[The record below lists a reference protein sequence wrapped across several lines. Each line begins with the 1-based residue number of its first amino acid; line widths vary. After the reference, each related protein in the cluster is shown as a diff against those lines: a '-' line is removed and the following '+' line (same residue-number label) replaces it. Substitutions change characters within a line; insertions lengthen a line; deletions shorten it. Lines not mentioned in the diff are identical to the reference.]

1 MALQKQ
7 NINVNFSKGLD
18 LKTEKNQVAMDKFL
32 VLENATFATG
42 AGLTKRAGFGN
53 LTTLAN
59 QNGST
64 LTTLHDNLVA
74 TGSVLQSF
82 SASSN
87 QWLSKG
93 ITQPVSLS
101 ARAAVRNST
110 SQSGVDVAIANNGLE
125 CAVWQEG
132 SSAYYQIAENATG
145 EMIVNR
151 TQLPATAADPR
162 VNTLANYFIISFT
175 VTVAGSPHLR
185 YIAIPIT
192 TPTSPGTATD
202 ISAQVKSVGTGW
214 DAHVVGNSLYY
225 VWNGSDVGGAVRVA
239 YLSSTLIVSAA
250 KIYPTFNADLAT
262 ITADMSTS
270 SPLIW
275 ISFWDDTS
283 NNGWAAACTQQLVSV
298 LAPTQVIAAL
308 QLSHL
313 TMLAKNGTAEIIYD
327 VQNNYTYAAVRSD
340 FINHVSITQAGV
352 VGSTAVISRSV
363 ALASKAFYDTSDTAY
378 ILTAYSGAY
387 QPTYFLMDTSGNVVA
402 KLAYENGGGYV
413 VDQVLTNVV
422 DINGTFYLGYQFKD
436 LLVSVNKSQG
446 LASAGGIYTQTGLNI
461 ATIRINESAQYS
473 SEIALSLHLTG
484 GFVWQYDAVKPV
496 EHGFHLWP
504 EDITITTNAA
514 GGNITDQQYYY
525 AFCYEW
531 TDSQGMLHRSAPSIP
546 AGVLTAG
553 GNTSTNTINVPTL
566 RLTYKVT
573 PNPVRLVGYR
583 WSVAQQ
589 NYYQFTSI
597 TSPVLNNPAVD
608 SIAVVDT
615 LADSAILG
623 NTLLY
628 TTGSVLENIAAP
640 ASAHSTLS
648 QNRMWVLDAEDRN
661 LVWYS
666 KLVIESTPV
675 EFSDLQ
681 TVFIAPTTGA
691 QGSSGDLIC
700 LASLDDKTIFFKAN
714 AIYYITGKGPDITG
728 ANNDFSEPTYITS
741 AAGCNNPASLVL
753 TPQGIMFQGDKGI
766 WLLGRDLGTRYVGA
780 DVESYNND
788 LVVSALCIPG
798 TNEVRFSM
806 ASGAVLMYDYYY
818 NQWGTYTGISAISST
833 LYQGLHTY
841 LNSLGQV
848 RQQTPGLY
856 LDGTSPV
863 LMKFSTAWLKLTGLQ
878 GYQRSY
884 ALYLLSQYLTPY
896 KLNVQIGYDYQPGI
910 SQQTILTP
918 NTNPSTYGSDTL
930 WGGAGVNGGGTGI
943 DQKRVFLNQQ
953 RCQAL
958 QVTVTEIFD
967 ASKGTAA
974 GAGLNMSGIN
984 VLIGA
989 KATKPTIS
997 AAESAG

>member
-7 NINVNFSKGLD
+7 SINVNFSKGLD

-59 QNGST
+59 PLGTT
-64 LTTLHDNLVA
+64 LTTLHDNLIA
-74 TGSVLQSF
+74 TGSVLQSY

-101 ARAAVRNST
+101 TRAAVRNST
-110 SQSGVDVAIANNGLE
+110 SQSGVDVAIALNGLE

-132 SSAYYQIAENATG
+132 SSAYYQIAENVTG

-185 YIAIPIT
+185 YIAIPVT
-192 TPTSPGTATD
+192 TPTNPGTPTD

-214 DAHVVGNSLYY
+214 DAHTVGNSLYY
-225 VWNGSDVGGAVRVA
+225 VWNGSDGGGAVRVA
-239 YLSSTLIVSAA
+239 YLSSTLVVSAA
-250 KIYPTFNADLAT
+250 KIYAGFNADLAAV
-262 ITADMSTS
+262 TADMSTS

-298 LAPTQVIAAL
+298 LAPTQVITAL

-327 VQNNYTYAAVRSD
+327 VQNSYPYTVPIRTDY
-340 FINHVSITQAGV
+340 INHVFITQAGV
-352 VGSTAVISRSV
+352 VGSTSIVSRSV
-363 ALASKAFYDTSDTAY
+363 ALASKAFYDTSGIAY
-378 ILTAYSGAY
+378 ILTAFGSAL
-387 QPTYFLMDTSGNVVA
+387 QPSYFLMDTTGNVVM
-402 KLAYENGGGYV
+402 KLAYSNGGGYV
-413 VDQVLTNVV
+413 ADQVLSNVV
-422 DINGTFYLGYQFKD
+422 DISGTFYLGYQFKD
-436 LLVSVNKSQG
+436 LLVAVNKSQG
-446 LASAGGIYTQTGLNI
+446 LANVGGIYTQTGLNI

-484 GFVWQYDAVKPV
+484 GFTWQYDAVKPV
-496 EHGFHLWP
+496 EHGFHVWP
-504 EDITITTNAA
+504 EEMQIATSAVGGLITA
-514 GGNITDQQYYY
+514 QQYYY
-525 AFCYEW
+525 VFCYEW
-531 TDSQGMLHRSAPSIP
+531 TDSQGMLHRSAPTIP
-546 AGVLTAG
+546 IGVVTAG
-553 GNTSTNTINVPTL
+553 ATSTNTIAVPML
-566 RLTYKVT
+566 RLTYKIT

-583 WSVAQQ
+583 WSTAQQ
-589 NYYQFTSI
+589 NYYQFTSV
-597 TSPVLNNPAVD
+597 SNPVLNDPSTD
-608 SIAVVDT
+608 FIGVVDT
-615 LADSAILG
+615 SADSAIIG

-628 TTGSVLENIAAP
+628 TTGGVLENIASP
-640 ASAHSTLS
+640 AGAHSTLS
-648 QNRMWVLDAEDRN
+648 QNRMWVLDSEDRN
-661 LVWYS
+661 LAWYS

-681 TVFIAPTTGA
+681 TIFIAPTTGA
-691 QGSSGDLIC
+691 QGSSGELTC
-700 LASLDDKTIFFKAN
+700 LASMDDKTIFFKAN
-714 AIYYITGKGPDITG
+714 ALYYITGKGPDITG

-741 AAGCNNPASLVL
+741 ATGCNNPASLVL

-766 WLLGRDLGTRYVGA
+766 WLLGRDLGTRYIGA
-780 DVESYNND
+780 DVESFNSD
-788 LVVSALCIPG
+788 RVVSALCIPG

-818 NQWGTYTGISAISST
+818 NQWGTYTGIPAISST

-918 NTNPSTYGSDTL
+918 NIGPSTYGSDTL
-930 WGGAGVNGGGTGI
+930 WGGSGVNGNGTGI